1 MTGPLYAIGRF
12 AARHGWLVVG
22 VWIVVAAGLVIAA
35 GVLGKPTNDDLTIP
49 GSDSTKATDL
59 LDAKLPNK
67 ANGTVPIA
75 MKSTEGRLDQGAKK
89 AAIKQVVQNYK
100 EDPESARSSAPSAT
114 RAPTTSPRTQS
125 TPTSTCRSGTAR
137 TRSTRTMRR
146 S

>member
-35 GVLGKPTNDDLTIP
+35 GVFGKPTNNDLTIP

-75 MKSTEGRLDQGAKK
+75 LKATKGRLDQGANKT
-89 AAIKQVVQNYK
+89 AVKQVVQNYE
-100 EDPESARSSAPSAT
+100 EDPEVRSVVSPYSERRRRSSRRTGRSAT
-114 RAPTTSPRTQS
+114 SR
-125 TPTSTCRSGTAR
+125 
-137 TRSTRTMRR
+137 
-146 S
+146 